1 MTEFCEGGCFIP
13 VRADIDRESL
23 VYTKYNDEMHVV
35 VDFVSSLSSKLVEE
49 QTSPYASMFAKI
61 LSQEMDAMIVDGD
74 DIDTVIERI
83 YERWEEEIDL

>member
-1 MTEFCEGGCFIP
+1 
-13 VRADIDRESL
+13 
-23 VYTKYNDEMHVV
+23 MHVV

-49 QTSPYASMFAKI
+49 QTSPYACMFAKI

-83 YERWEEEIDL
+83 YERWEEEIDF